1 MLECHPPL
9 SKTPRFV
16 ALVIEREQL
25 PGVNKPVR
33 GRRLKTHIGVT
44 FEVCDVPADPLGD
57 FLDQLT
63 FGHRFCFGLVVLG
76 RELSTYLLTAAEF
89 RTFAL
94 YAPALTSPL
103 DFHSPWP
110 VSSVSSRRRYWK
122 GTPETG
128 DRRWVVASEPA
139 ASGTYMYS
147 DCYPAFFIKRGSIP
161 VIHSLEIFFRCIG

>member
-9 SKTPRFV
+9 SKTPLFV
-16 ALVIEREQL
+16 PLVIEREQL
-25 PGVNKPVR
+25 PGVNKPVQ
-33 GRRLKTHIGVT
+33 GRRLKSHIGVI

-76 RELSTYLLTAAEF
+76 RELSTYLLTTAEF
-89 RTFAL
+89 WTFNL
-94 YAPALTSPL
+94 YAPALTSPF
-103 DFHSPWP
+103 DFHPSWP
-110 VSSVSSRRRYWK
+110 VASVPSRHRCWK

-128 DRRWVVASEPA
+128 DRRWVVASEPV

-147 DCYPAFFIKRGSIP
+147 DCYPTFFIKRGFIP
-161 VIHSLEIFFRCIG
+161 VIHSLEIFSLCIG